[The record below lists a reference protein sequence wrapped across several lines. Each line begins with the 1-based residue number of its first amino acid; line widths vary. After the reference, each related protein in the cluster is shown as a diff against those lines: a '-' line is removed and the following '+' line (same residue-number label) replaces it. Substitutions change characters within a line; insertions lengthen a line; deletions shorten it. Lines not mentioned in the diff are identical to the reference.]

1 MDENRIAN
9 RVIGAAIEVHR
20 ALGPGLLES
29 AYRDCLRYEIS
40 FMGMHCEAEVPISIS
55 YKGLVIGNAYRA
67 DLLIEN
73 CLMVELKCVER
84 MNEIHRT
91 QLLTYLRWSKR
102 KLGLLINFNTLLLK
116 SGIQRV
122 VNNL

>member
-40 FMGMHCEAEVPISIS
+40 LMGMHCEAEVPISIS